1 MLNIIKNSF
10 NVVLKNYTIPLFFVL
25 FLTLI
30 TFTASKFGS
39 MPTILAL
46 CTLSVLIVFVGAFF
60 AGWYGMIKSAVLY
73 SYQEKTKEEE
83 LKDIFSLKNEFLNYV
98 GSHILPL
105 FLGFVLYGIL
115 ALIFFNSMSFLA
127 EKLIGNIDF
136 LYDETK
142 NIINSTSAL
151 ANYIQALPKEK
162 LIIIFGWQIFMFVSI
177 SLFNLFTF

>member
-10 NVVLKNYTIPLFFVL
+10 NIVLKNYTIPLFFVL

-30 TFTASKFGS
+30 TFTTSKFGS

-83 LKDIFSLKNEFLNYV
+83 LKDIFSLKNEFLNYNKL
-98 GSHILPL
+98 SFHNKFHIIFRSSVNL
-105 FLGFVLYGIL
+105 FL
-115 ALIFFNSMSFLA
+115 
-127 EKLIGNIDF
+127 K
-136 LYDETK
+136 K
-142 NIINSTSAL
+142 INQTS
-151 ANYIQALPKEK
+151 
-162 LIIIFGWQIFMFVSI
+162 
-177 SLFNLFTF
+177 